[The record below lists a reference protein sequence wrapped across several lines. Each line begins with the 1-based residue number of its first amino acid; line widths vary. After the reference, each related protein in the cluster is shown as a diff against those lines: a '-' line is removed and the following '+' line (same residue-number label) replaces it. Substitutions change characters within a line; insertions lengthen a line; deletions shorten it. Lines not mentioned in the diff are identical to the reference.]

1 MRYAQRQ
8 LSFALEETD
17 SKDSR
22 AMILMLKLMETVLAN
37 INTKISGIER
47 RAEQIEAAVEGQ
59 RAVRPPAAS
68 CPSARAGAGGGGQ
81 DDDRPVTG
89 EVQVWAC
96 KMYGVLIGRRRLRI

>member
-37 INTKISGIER
+37 IRCVCVCVWLCAK
-47 RAEQIEAAVEGQ
+47 
-59 RAVRPPAAS
+59 
-68 CPSARAGAGGGGQ
+68 SARQHQCQDQWGQ
-81 DDDRPVTG
+81 PHR
-89 EVQVWAC
+89 AH
-96 KMYGVLIGRRRLRI
+96 